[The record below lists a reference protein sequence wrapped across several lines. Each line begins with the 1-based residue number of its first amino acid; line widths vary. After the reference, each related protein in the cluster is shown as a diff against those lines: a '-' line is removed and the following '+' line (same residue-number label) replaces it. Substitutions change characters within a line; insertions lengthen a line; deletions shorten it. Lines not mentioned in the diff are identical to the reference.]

1 MSYLWSFAGLSIGL
15 FGLYS
20 WYVET
25 YTDSSIAALWREMG
39 DRNDRTTSGDS
50 LSPLLISTGFS
61 LFALAAI
68 LTDLLPNIR
77 IILIPSLSIAII
89 GLALIVIG
97 FICFVPFP
105 VPRWADARYQYM
117 KRHGMLDE
125 NGDPLPQFE
134 LSEDVEESADNDH
147 GWGAL

>member
-1 MSYLWSFAGLSIGL
+1 MRYLWCFAGLAIGL

-25 YTDSSIAALWREMG
+25 YTDSFIASLWRQMS

-50 LSPLLISTGFS
+50 LSPLFMSAGFS
-61 LFALAAI
+61 LFALGAI
-68 LTDLLPNIR
+68 LADIVPNIR
-77 IILIPSLSIAII
+77 IILILFLSIAMV
-89 GLALIVIG
+89 GLALVVVG
-97 FICFVPFP
+97 FICFLPFP

-125 NGDPLPQFE
+125 NGDPIDF
-134 LSEDVEESADNDH
+134 DEEGSNPPR
-147 GWGAL
+147 

>member
-1 MSYLWSFAGLSIGL
+1 MRYLWCFAGLAIGL

-25 YTDSSIAALWREMG
+25 YTDSFITSLWRQMS

-50 LSPLLISTGFS
+50 LSPLFMSAGFS
-61 LFALAAI
+61 LFALGAI
-68 LTDLLPNIR
+68 LADIVPNIR
-77 IILIPSLSIAII
+77 IILILFLSIAMV
-89 GLALIVIG
+89 GLALVVVG
-97 FICFVPFP
+97 FICFLPFP

-125 NGDPLPQFE
+125 NGDPI
-134 LSEDVEESADNDH
+134 DVDEEADPPR
-147 GWGAL
+147 

>member
-1 MSYLWSFAGLSIGL
+1 MKYLWCFAGLAIGL

-25 YTDSSIAALWREMG
+25 YTDSPIAALWREMG

-50 LSPLLISTGFS
+50 LSPLFMSAGFA
-61 LFALAAI
+61 LFALGAM
-68 LTDLLPNIR
+68 LSELVSNIR
-77 IILIPSLSIAII
+77 IILIPFLGIVII
-89 GLALIVIG
+89 GLALIVVG
-97 FICFVPFP
+97 FICFLPFP

-125 NGDPLPQFE
+125 NGDPIDF
-134 LSEDVEESADNDH
+134 DEEGSAPPR
-147 GWGAL
+147 

>member
-1 MSYLWSFAGLSIGL
+1 MSYLWSFAGLAIGL

-25 YTDSSIAALWREMG
+25 YTDSPIAALWREMG

-50 LSPLLISTGFS
+50 LSPLFISTGIS
-61 LFALAAI
+61 LSALGAM
-68 LTDLLPNIR
+68 LSNLVPNIR
-77 IILIPSLSIAII
+77 IILISFLSIAMV
-89 GLALIVIG
+89 GLALVVVG
-97 FICFVPFP
+97 FICFLPFP

-125 NGDPLPQFE
+125 NGDPI
-134 LSEDVEESADNDH
+134 DVDEEADPPR
-147 GWGAL
+147 

>member
-1 MSYLWSFAGLSIGL
+1 MKYLWCFAGLAIGL

-25 YTDSSIAALWREMG
+25 YTDSPIAALWREMG

-50 LSPLLISTGFS
+50 LSPLFMSAGFA
-61 LFALAAI
+61 LFALGAMLSELI
-68 LTDLLPNIR
+68 SNIR
-77 IILIPSLSIAII
+77 IILIPFLGIVII
-89 GLALIVIG
+89 GLALIVVG
-97 FICFVPFP
+97 FICFLPFP

-125 NGDPLPQFE
+125 NGDPLSQFE
-134 LSEDVEESADNDH
+134 LSEDED
-147 GWGAL
+147 L

>member
-1 MSYLWSFAGLSIGL
+1 MSYLWSFAGLAIGL

-25 YTDSSIAALWREMG
+25 YTDSPIAALWREMG

-50 LSPLLISTGFS
+50 LSPLFISTGFS

-77 IILIPSLSIAII
+77 IILIPSLSIAIV

-97 FICFVPFP
+97 FICFFPVP

-134 LSEDVEESADNDH
+134 LSEEED
-147 GWGAL
+147 

>member
-1 MSYLWSFAGLSIGL
+1 MMSYLWSFAGLAIGL

-50 LSPLLISTGFS
+50 LSPLFISTGFS

-77 IILIPSLSIAII
+77 IILIPSLSIAMV
-89 GLALIVIG
+89 GLALVVVG
-97 FICFVPFP
+97 FICFLPFP

-125 NGDPLPQFE
+125 NGDPIDF
-134 LSEDVEESADNDH
+134 DEEGSNPPR
-147 GWGAL
+147 

>member
-1 MSYLWSFAGLSIGL
+1 MSYLWSFAGLAIGL

-25 YTDSSIAALWREMG
+25 YTDSPIAALWREMG

-50 LSPLLISTGFS
+50 LSPLFISTGFS

-97 FICFVPFP
+97 FICFFPFP

-117 KRHGMLDE
+117 KRHGMLDK
-125 NGDPLPQFE
+125 NGDPLP
-134 LSEDVEESADNDH
+134 DADLPPDDE
-147 GWGAL
+147 A